1 MCLACEMDGEMDG
14 WWFAAMEAQA
24 HAAAEVVPLAT
35 LPSLPE
41 ALGKGGAAHR
51 ESAGPL
57 PEEGGGSLLDARAA
71 PRFACEETQAE

>member
-1 MCLACEMDGEMDG
+1 MCLACEMDG

-41 ALGKGGAAHR
+41 ALGEGGAAHR
-51 ESAGPL
+51 EPAGLLPNPP

>member
-1 MCLACEMDGEMDG
+1 MCLACEMDG

-35 LPSLPE
+35 LPPLPE
-41 ALGKGGAAHR
+41 ALGKEGAAHR

-57 PEEGGGSLLDARAA
+57 PEEGGGLPDARAA
-71 PRFACEETQAE
+71 PRFACKETQAE